1 MKQNL
6 LYILL
11 LFFVFIT
18 GILGATVYFN
28 RQKIFLED
36 KNPVITEAPKEEKKT
51 QEPTPTNKKERPP
64 TTTPTPGEFAN
75 WITYQ
80 NDKFKYRL
88 RYDPSW
94 LKTRDCDTANNC
106 SFQGDISTRGWPDI
120 SVGKRIFPGIGDLD
134 ALKTHLEGTYP
145 EVEVKKVVFSQQE
158 IPAVY
163 LSFPRSPQAYASEE
177 YYFFHKGEILS
188 ISLNDSD
195 NASAQRIYN
204 YFLLNF
210 ELIND

>member
-6 LYILL
+6 LYFLL
-11 LFFVFIT
+11 LIFVFIT
-18 GILGATVYFN
+18 GILSATVYFN
-28 RQKIFLED
+28 RQKIFSED
-36 KNPVITEAPKEEKKT
+36 KEKTKLLTKAPEEKEEN
-51 QEPTPTNKKERPP
+51 EPTPKKEVTVTVEP
-64 TTTPTPGEFAN
+64 TKEEFAN

-88 RYDPSW
+88 KYDPSW
-94 LKTRDCDTANNC
+94 LKGRDCDTGNTC
-106 SFQGDISTRGWPDI
+106 SFQGDIKTKGWPDI
-120 SVGKRIFPGIGDLD
+120 SVGKRIFPGIADLD
-134 ALKTHLEGTYP
+134 SLKTHLEETYP
-145 EVEVKKVVFSQQE
+145 EVEVKKVVFSKGE

-195 NASAQRIYN
+195 NATAQKIYN
-204 YFLLNF
+204 YFLTNF